1 MNGHFEIETSAYP
14 IGYMRAGGDHKV
26 FNMQNL
32 KPLHSH
38 AISKDDAVRIAAAAN
53 NNIRA
58 GKISLK
64 DGDTSVSDFVQA
76 ELEKL

>member
-38 AISKDDAVRIAAAAN
+38 AISKDDAVRIAADTN
-53 NNIRA
+53 NKIRA
-58 GKISLK
+58 KKLTLN
-64 DGDTSVSDFVQA
+64 DVSTDVPEYV
-76 ELEKL
+76 ELQVSKL